1 MAVPSYGASGRSKAS
16 LPGGVVVE
24 EVGKDSP
31 GERAGIKPGD
41 VLFSWARLPN
51 PPANPKEARGKIESP
66 FDLTDVEV
74 EQAPR
79 GEVKLL
85 GARSGEAFSVSVPP
99 GEWKIQARPQ
109 MPAKT
114 LAIYHNGKKLIEA
127 KDEPD
132 KGLALWRQSATRVR
146 EERKSSAARW
156 LYLRIGDALA
166 DLKRWDEAHAAY
178 RAAIEEV
185 RSTSDVSFLGQ
196 IWRAQGKAFLAQNDF
211 SEAESAYRS
220 GLEILQRQTS
230 HGLFVAWSLNK
241 IGKVAFSRG
250 DLAASEDFHRKAL
263 AIREKLAPGSLAVA
277 DSLNGLGNVAYRRGD
292 LAAAEEFHRKA
303 LAIREK
309 LAQGSLA
316 VAASLNGLG
325 NVAWSHGDLSAAED
339 FHRKALAI
347 REKVAPESL
356 EAAASLNNLGNVADD
371 RGDLA
376 AAEDFHRKALAIR
389 EKLAPGS
396 LDVAYSLNN
405 LGEVADSRGDLAAA
419 EDFLRK
425 ALAITEMLAPGSLD
439 VAASLGNLGIV
450 ADRRDDLAAAE
461 DIQRKA
467 LAIRE
472 KLAPGSLDVAASLAN
487 LGIVAY
493 RRGNLAAAEDF
504 YRKALA
510 IHEKLAPGSL
520 DVAASLNN
528 LGYVAYSR
536 GNLAAAEDSYGKA
549 LAIREKLAPG
559 GLDVAESLNNL
570 GDIANRRA
578 DLSAAEALYRKALAI
593 YERLS
598 PGSTLEAASFH
609 DLGTISRKMGRR
621 ADAADFFRRAI
632 AALESQKG
640 KLGGSEEVKAGFAA
654 KYNDYY
660 RDYIEILLELD
671 QIGEAFHIL
680 ERSRARSLLSM
691 LAERDLVFS
700 GDIPA
705 ELERERKL
713 TDADYDRAQ
722 ASIAKLNPQ
731 KDREKIN
738 QILAHL
744 REFREKQA
752 DIAES
757 IRKASPRLASLQY
770 PQAFDLE
777 SVRKSLDPGTAL
789 LSYSV
794 GKEKTFL
801 FVVLPVGGGKGSGL
815 SVFTLPIGEES
826 LRQRVEAFRNLLQR
840 KTEGARA
847 TSAQLASEGASLY
860 TDLVKPAEKLI
871 AAADRVL
878 ICPDGPLHTLP
889 FGALV
894 KGTQRGRPS
903 YFVEWKPLHT
913 VVSAT
918 VYAEIKKSPREGSAA
933 SPGVE
938 LAAFGDPK
946 YPAVSREKAEE
957 MGSPE
962 VRSAVRRG
970 YGFEPLPNTRQEV
983 EKIAS
988 LYAPGAVKYLGDR
1001 ATEERAK
1008 SLGKEVR
1015 YIHFACHGLLDERFP
1030 LDSSL
1035 ALTIP
1040 EKLVEGQDN
1049 GLLQA
1054 WEIFEKVRIDADLVT
1069 LSACETGLGKEM
1081 GGEGLVGLTRAFQYA
1096 GARSVL
1102 ASLWS
1107 VADESTAELMKRF
1120 YGYLKSG
1127 KSKDEAIRQAQ
1138 LDLIK
1143 DPSARYSH
1151 PFHWAAFELIGDWK

>member
-1 MAVPSYGASGRSKAS
+1 MLTRQKFLFRSLALVSALSIAVPSYGASGRSKAS
-16 LPGGVVVE
+16 LPSGVVVE
-24 EVGKDSP
+24 EVGKDSA

-41 VLFSWARLPN
+41 VLLSWVRLSN
-51 PPANPKEARGKIESP
+51 SPANPKEARGKIKSP
-66 FDLTDVEV
+66 FDLADVEV

-79 GEVKLL
+79 GEFKLS
-85 GARSGEAFSVSVPP
+85 GARSGRAFSVSVPP

-109 MPAKT
+109 MSAKT
-114 LAIYHNGKKLIEA
+114 LTIYQEGKKLVEA
-127 KDEPD
+127 KKEPD
-132 KGLALWRQSATRVR
+132 KGLALWRQAATRAR
-146 EERKSSAARW
+146 EEKESRAARW
-156 LYLRIGDALA
+156 LFFRMGDALA
-166 DLKRWDEAHAAY
+166 DLRRWDEAHAAY

-196 IWRAQGKAFLAQNDF
+196 IWTAEGKAFLAQNDF
-211 SEAESAYRS
+211 PEAESAYRN
-220 GLEILQRQTS
+220 GLEIWQRQTS
-230 HGLFVAWSLNK
+230 HGLFVAASLNNLG
-241 IGKVAFSRG
+241 IVADDRG
-250 DLAASEDFHRKAL
+250 DLAAAEGFFRKAL

-277 DSLNGLGNVAYRRGD
+277 
-292 LAAAEEFHRKA
+292 
-303 LAIREK
+303 
-309 LAQGSLA
+309 
-316 VAASLNGLG
+316 ASLNG
-325 NVAWSHGDLSAAED
+325 
-339 FHRKALAI
+339 
-347 REKVAPESL
+347 
-356 EAAASLNNLGNVADD
+356 LGNVADD

-376 AAEDFHRKALAIR
+376 AAEDFYRK
-389 EKLAPGS
+389 
-396 LDVAYSLNN
+396 D
-405 LGEVADSRGDLAAA
+405 
-419 EDFLRK
+419 
-425 ALAITEMLAPGSLD
+425 LAITEKLASGSLD

-450 ADRRDDLAAAE
+450 ADDRGDLAAAE
-461 DIQRKA
+461 DFYRKDLAITEKLAPGSVAVAASLNNLGVVAWHRGDLAAAEDYYRKA
-467 LAIRE
+467 LAIKE
-472 KLAPGSLDVAASLAN
+472 KLAPGSLAVAASLNN
-487 LGIVAY
+487 LGIVADDRGDLAAEEDFY
-493 RRGNLAAAEDF
+493 RKALAIYEKLASGSLDVAMSLNNLGDVAIDRGDLAAAEDF

-510 IHEKLAPGSL
+510 TREKLAPGSL
-520 DVAASLNN
+520 DVADSLND
-528 LGYVAYSR
+528 LGH
-536 GNLAAAEDSYGKA
+536 
-549 LAIREKLAPG
+549 
-559 GLDVAESLNNL
+559 
-570 GDIANRRA
+570 IANRRA

-598 PGSTLEAASFH
+598 PGSTLEAAAFH
-609 DLGTISRKMGRR
+609 DLGTISRKIGRR

-632 AALESQKG
+632 AALESQKR

-660 RDYIEILLELD
+660 RDYIEVLLELN
-671 QIGEAFHIL
+671 QTGEAFHTL

-700 GDIPA
+700 SDIPA
-705 ELERERKL
+705 ELERQRKL
-713 TDADYDRAQ
+713 TDADYDGAQ
-722 ASIAKLNPQ
+722 GSIAKLNPQ
-731 KDREKIN
+731 KDREEID
-738 QILAHL
+738 QLLAHL
-744 REFREKQA
+744 REVREKQA

-770 PQAFDLE
+770 PQPFDLE
-777 SVRKSLDPGTAL
+777 SVRKSLDPGTVL

-794 GKEKTFL
+794 GKEKAFL
-801 FVVLPVGGGKGSGL
+801 FVVLPAGSGKASGL
-815 SVFTLPIGEES
+815 SVFTLPIGEEI

-840 KTEGARA
+840 KKGGARA

-860 TDLVKPAEKLI
+860 ADLVKPAEKLI

-878 ICPDGPLHTLP
+878 VCPDGPLHTLP
-889 FGALV
+889 FGALGR
-894 KGTQRGRPS
+894 GTQRGRPS

-918 VYAEIKKSPREGSAA
+918 VYAEIKKSRREGPAA

-946 YPAVSREKAEE
+946 YPAASREKAEE

-970 YGFEPLPNTRQEV
+970 YGLEPLPNTREEV

-988 LYAPGAVKYLGDR
+988 LYAPGAVKYLGEE

-1008 SLGKEVR
+1008 AIGKDTR

-1040 EKLVEGQDN
+1040 EKPAEGQDN

-1127 KSKDEAIRQAQ
+1127 KNKDEALRQAQ